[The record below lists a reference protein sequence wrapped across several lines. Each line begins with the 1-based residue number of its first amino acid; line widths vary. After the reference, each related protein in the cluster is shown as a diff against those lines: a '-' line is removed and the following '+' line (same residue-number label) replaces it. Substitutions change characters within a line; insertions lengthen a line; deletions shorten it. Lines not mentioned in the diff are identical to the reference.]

1 MVEAKMF
8 MFSWRD
14 LENIP
19 HLCEGGVLASIVF
32 CCDPRKV
39 RCPLIQKAL
48 NELGLTLDQ
57 YLSVVEKLGV
67 PLQTFD
73 GTCYSNL
80 AFCPSLTHVSR
91 DRDEFLYNKM
101 WTVEMYLKYKFRI
114 LKTLLNNDVEKMLFA
129 FSRKLLGRYIAVILD
144 VDTNEMFRAM
154 LVGDISRKAFRID
167 RIERVSVEPVPS
179 SNDVVV
185 SVRIPLAIAKRLK
198 ELEKEKSVSK
208 SEFIRRALQLFLH
221 IVL

>member
-1 MVEAKMF
+1 MVEAKT
-8 MFSWRD
+8 FSWRD
-14 LENIP
+14 LENTP
-19 HLCEGGVLASIVF
+19 HLCEGGALASIVF

-39 RCPLIQKAL
+39 RCPLIQRAL

-67 PLQTFD
+67 TLQTFD
-73 GTCYSNL
+73 GTCYGNL

-91 DRDEFLYNKM
+91 DRDEFLCGKM

-114 LKTLLNNDVEKMLFA
+114 LKTLLSNDVEKMLLA

-144 VDTNEMFRAM
+144 VDTNETFRAM
-154 LVGDISRKAFRID
+154 LVGDISRRAFRIEG
-167 RIERVSVEPVPS
+167 IERISIEPVPS

-185 SVRIPLAIAKRLK
+185 SVRIPLAIAKRLR

>member
-1 MVEAKMF
+1 MVEAKT
-8 MFSWRD
+8 FSWRD

-67 PLQTFD
+67 PLQAFD
-73 GTCYSNL
+73 GTCHGNL
-80 AFCPSLTHVSR
+80 AFCPSLTHISR
-91 DRDEFLYNKM
+91 DRDEFLYNKL

-114 LKTLLNNDVEKMLFA
+114 LKTLLNNDPEKMRLA
-129 FSRKLLGRYIAVILD
+129 FTKRLLGRYVAVLLD

-154 LVGDISRKAFRID
+154 LVGDIAKGAFRIEK
-167 RIERVSVEPVPS
+167 IEKISIEPIPGN
-179 SNDVVV
+179 NDVVV
-185 SVRIPLAIAKRLK
+185 SVRIPLAIAKKLRD
-198 ELEKEKSVSK
+198 LEKEKSISR

>member
-1 MVEAKMF
+1 MVEAKT
-8 MFSWRD
+8 FSWRN
-14 LENIP
+14 LENTP

-114 LKTLLNNDVEKMLFA
+114 LKTLLNNDVEMIAFA
-129 FSRKLLGRYIAVILD
+129 FSKRLLGRYIAVLLD
-144 VDTNEMFRAM
+144 VDTSEMYRAM
-154 LVGDISRKAFRID
+154 LVGDIGRGAFRIE
-167 RIERVSVEPVPS
+167 RIEKISVETVPS
-179 SNDVVV
+179 DNGVIV
-185 SVRIPLAIAKRLK
+185 SAMVPPSIAKRLK
-198 ELEKEKSVSK
+198 EIEKDRSLNK
-208 SEFIRRALQLFLH
+208 SEIIRRALQLFLH
-221 IVL
+221 ILSW

>member
-1 MVEAKMF
+1 
-8 MFSWRD
+8 
-14 LENIP
+14 
-19 HLCEGGVLASIVF
+19 
-32 CCDPRKV
+32 
-39 RCPLIQKAL
+39 
-48 NELGLTLDQ
+48 
-57 YLSVVEKLGV
+57 
-67 PLQTFD
+67 
-73 GTCYSNL
+73 
-80 AFCPSLTHVSR
+80 
-91 DRDEFLYNKM
+91 
-101 WTVEMYLKYKFRI
+101 
-114 LKTLLNNDVEKMLFA
+114 
-129 FSRKLLGRYIAVILD
+129 
-144 VDTNEMFRAM
+144 MFRAM